1 MVNNST
7 NTYNKTTKGT
17 TTYDIKPL
25 TAEDTLLSFWGKVNI
40 FVLFTMLLKCR
51 LMIEAEQS

>member
-7 NTYNKTTKGT
+7 NTNNKTTKGT

-25 TAEDTLLSFWGKVNI
+25 TAEDALFSLWGKVNI
-40 FVLFTMLLKCR
+40 FVLFTMLLKW
-51 LMIEAEQS
+51 